1 MRMVKFHIIGYLIV
15 IGLFTAGCELFSKK
29 SPYDLA
35 VSGNIPMLKRLLGEG
50 LDVNQ
55 KYGYQGRSMLY
66 GAVEREDPATAK
78 FLIARGAEVNFK
90 DKSED
95 TPLMH
100 AIYHGHE
107 KPIQLLLAHGAR
119 VNDKNKSGVTAFWRA
134 VDQGETELAG
144 MLIARGAVIK
154 IRDKKGNTALHAA
167 AQAGDPDM
175 VRLLLKHKI
184 PVNVKNKK
192 GFTALYFPEEF
203 SYRDISALLKKHGA
217 RLANPAPTPF
227 HYKKTYQKLLGKGP
241 LRVKR
246 VIKHSGYNQQTT
258 FSTQGD
264 LLAQTYVRHKPFS
277 TKDKNPSHAVQ
288 VWDVRT
294 GKSKY
299 SAMNLDSPPYGMKFA
314 PDGSL
319 FISSAT
325 TPGVDIWDPAA
336 GRKVRK
342 IGKGEGK
349 VLQVRAVASN
359 RYLLVGES
367 KHVFSGS
374 DANLLDS
381 FYPVFKELTG
391 GMEHSLWLYDYQTGE
406 LVRELR
412 GHRGEVLQAGFSFDG
427 RYIASVSLRSFG
439 EYADLRIWETG
450 TGRPI
455 RVQKNLGWV
464 YQIAP
469 FPRDRRLA
477 ATDGYRTL
485 ILDMETGQVIRHIR
499 EGGDHLGLLQDG
511 RYMIFLKYEKL
522 LLVNVET
529 GRVVQKANFRKE
541 FKKLGSGYEVMESFT
556 SLSVSPSGDTFLATT
571 NHGKLIFFELKNS

>member
-1 MRMVKFHIIGYLIV
+1 MVKFHIIGYLVV

-29 SPYDLA
+29 SPFDLA
-35 VSGNIPMLKRLLGEG
+35 VSGNIPMLKRLLDEG
-50 LDVNQ
+50 LDINQ
-55 KYGYQGRSMLY
+55 KFGYQGRTLIF
-66 GAVEREDPATAK
+66 GGVEREEPETVK
-78 FLIARGAEVNFK
+78 FLIERGAEVNFR
-90 DKSED
+90 DKNEV
-95 TPLMH
+95 TPLIH
-100 AIYHGHE
+100 AIYYGNA

-119 VNDKNKSGVTAFWRA
+119 VNDKNKAGVTAFWRA
-134 VDQGETELAG
+134 VSQGETELAG
-144 MLIARGAVIK
+144 TLIAHGADIQY
-154 IRDKKGNTALHAA
+154 RNKKGNTVLHVA
-167 AQAGDPDM
+167 AQAGDPGM
-175 VRLLLKHKI
+175 VRLLLKHKA

-192 GFTALYFPEEF
+192 GFTPLYFPEEF
-203 SYRDISALLKKHGA
+203 SNRDISALLKKHGA

-258 FSTQGD
+258 FSTKGD
-264 LLAQTYVRHKPFS
+264 LVAQTFTRSQTHTADS
-277 TKDKNPSHAVQ
+277 ENPSHAVQ

-294 GKSKY
+294 GKGKY
-299 SAMNLDSPPYGMKFA
+299 AVMDLDSRPYGMRFA
-314 PDGSL
+314 PDGRL
-319 FISSAT
+319 FISSVT
-325 TPGVDIWDPAA
+325 EPGVDIWDPAA
-336 GRKVRK
+336 GRKIRK

-367 KHVFSGS
+367 KQDFSDH

-412 GHRGEVLQAGFSFDG
+412 GHRGEVLQAGFSSDG

-464 YQIAP
+464 YRIAP

-485 ILDMETGQVIRHIR
+485 ILDMETGQVIRQIR

-511 RYMIFLKYEKL
+511 RYMICLKYEKL
-522 LLVNVET
+522 LLIDVET

-541 FKKLGSGYEVMESFT
+541 FKKLGSGYEAIESFT